1 MNIDAKLLEK
11 CSLLTDYE
19 KDLVRR
25 IDINHETQA
34 SVAKS
39 YGKSPATISIQ
50 HKRALGKFN
59 AWLKGREKEKVLPEE
74 DFDKQVFKMLNKGI
88 GPAEIVAK
96 IGRAREVAKL
106 AELWEQLNSH
116 DYWQTIGLLRENDMF
131 HRGYAIE
138 KPLLYSA
145 NKIVQNHYAL
155 KNRVEGLE
163 EVVNILR
170 EENVRKDEQIKTSET
185 LKEIFRIENEELL
198 WLRKYEP
205 LTDEQI
211 QQRRETIRK
220 LDGEIGGLKSLRLHL
235 DLQVDRAKCVVFDL
249 HTKIRETVKEY
260 LAAMEINEVW
270 KFVIDAKWR
279 KTEPLMA
286 QILKSTVA

>member
-1 MNIDAKLLEK
+1 MNIDVKLFEK
-11 CSLLTDYE
+11 CPVLTDYE
-19 KDLVRR
+19 KDLIRR

-50 HKRALGKFN
+50 HKKALEKFN
-59 AWLKGREKEKVLPEE
+59 AWLKKREKEKVLPEE

-131 HRGYAIE
+131 YRGYAIE

-145 NKIVQNHYAL
+145 NKIVQNYYAL

-163 EVVNILR
+163 ESVKILR
-170 EENVRKDEQIKTSET
+170 EEISQKDERIKTTEI
-185 LKEIFRIENEELL
+185 LKEIFRIEKEELSGL
-198 WLRKYEP
+198 KVYAD

-211 QQRRETIRK
+211 QQRRENIRK
-220 LDGEIGGLKSLRLHL
+220 LDGEVNGLKSLRLHL
-235 DLQVDRAKCVVFDL
+235 NLQVDRAKRIIFDL
-249 HTKIRETVKEY
+249 HTKKRETIKEY
-260 LAAMEINEVW
+260 LWGLDDREIW
-270 KFVIDAKWR
+270 KLLIESKIN
-279 KTEPLMA
+279 PLMTKVLTS
-286 QILKSTVA
+286 QT

>member
-1 MNIDAKLLEK
+1 V
-11 CSLLTDYE
+11 LTDYE
-19 KDLVRR
+19 KDLIRR
-25 IDINHETQA
+25 IDINHKTQTG
-34 SVAKS
+34 VAKS

-50 HKRALGKFN
+50 HKKTLEKFDS
-59 AWLKGREKEKVLPEE
+59 WLKKRGKEKVLPEE

-131 HRGYAIE
+131 YRGYAIE

-163 EVVNILR
+163 ETVKILEKVN
-170 EENVRKDEQIKTSET
+170 NRKDKRIETLET
-185 LKEIFRIENEELL
+185 LKEIFRIENEELSR
-198 WLRKYEP
+198 LRKYEP

-220 LDGEIGGLKSLRLHL
+220 LDGEINGLKSLRLHL
-235 DLQVDRAKCVVFDL
+235 DLQVDRAKCIVFGL
-249 HTKIRETVKEY
+249 HTKTRETVKEY
-260 LAAMEINEVW
+260 LAAMEINEAW
-270 KFVIDAKWR
+270 KFVIDAKWG
-279 KTEPLMA
+279 KTKPLMA

>member
-1 MNIDAKLLEK
+1 MNIDVKLFEK
-11 CSLLTDYE
+11 CPVLTDYE
-19 KDLVRR
+19 KDLIRR

-50 HKRALGKFN
+50 HKKALEKFN
-59 AWLKGREKEKVLPEE
+59 AWLKKREKEKVLPEE

-96 IGRAREVAKL
+96 IGRTREVAKL

-131 HRGYAIE
+131 YRGYAIE

-145 NKIVQNHYAL
+145 NKIVQNYYAL
-155 KNRVEGLE
+155 KNRVQGLE
-163 EVVNILR
+163 ESVKILR
-170 EENVRKDEQIKTSET
+170 EENVRKDEQIKTTET
-185 LKEIFRIENEELL
+185 LKEIFRIENEELS

-220 LDGEIGGLKSLRLHL
+220 LDGEINGLKSLRLHL
-235 DLQVDRAKCVVFDL
+235 NLQVDRAKRIIFDL
-249 HTKIRETVKEY
+249 HTKTRETVKGY
-260 LAAMEINEVW
+260 LSGLDNREIW
-270 KFVIDAKWR
+270 KLVVEAKWG
-279 KTEPLMA
+279 KSNPLIA
-286 QILKSTVA
+286 EVLKSRL